1 VGGGYCPGARQ
12 LVVLPLAS
20 GVRVSTRPR
29 SRSRRGAVW
38 RWARC
43 MRRGTAGAVRLTV
56 QALQLTALSLLLG
69 SLRSLLLLGSLRS
82 LLLLGSLGSLLLL
95 GSLGS
100 LLLLGSL
107 GSLLLL
113 GSLGSLLLSSLC
125 SLLLS
130 SLSSLLVLLLVSL
143 LRRKPLLRSVQPL
156 IWARLRGRSP
166 GRLIRLSPRRR
177 LDARPLPLH
186 ILR

>member
-1 VGGGYCPGARQ
+1 M
-12 LVVLPLAS
+12 VLLLAS
-20 GVRVSTRPR
+20 SVRVSTRPR

-43 MRRGTAGAVRLTV
+43 MRRGTGAVRLTV
-56 QALQLTALSLLLG
+56 QALQLT
-69 SLRSLLLLGSLRS
+69 
-82 LLLLGSLGSLLLL
+82 LLLGSLGSLLLL

-113 GSLGSLLLSSLC
+113 SSLRCLLLA
-125 SLLLS
+125 LL
-130 SLSSLLVLLLVSL
+130 LLLVSL
-143 LRRKPLLRSVQPL
+143 SLSLLGLLLGLLGLLLPRKPLLRSAQPFL
-156 IWARLRGRSP
+156 IWAMLCGRRL
-166 GRLIRLSPRRR
+166 GRLIRLWSRRC
-177 LDARPLPLH
+177 LSARPLLLR

>member
-1 VGGGYCPGARQ
+1 
-12 LVVLPLAS
+12 VVLPLAS

-43 MRRGTAGAVRLTV
+43 MRRGTGAVRLTV
-56 QALQLTALSLLLG
+56 QALQLTALS
-69 SLRSLLLLGSLRS
+69 LLLGSLRS

-113 GSLGSLLLSSLC
+113 GSL
-125 SLLLS
+125 
-130 SLSSLLVLLLVSL
+130 
-143 LRRKPLLRSVQPL
+143 
-156 IWARLRGRSP
+156 
-166 GRLIRLSPRRR
+166 
-177 LDARPLPLH
+177 
-186 ILR
+186 

>member
-1 VGGGYCPGARQ
+1 M
-12 LVVLPLAS
+12 VLPLAS

-43 MRRGTAGAVRLTV
+43 MRRGTGAVRLTV

-69 SLRSLLLLGSLRS
+69 SLRSLLLLGSL
-82 LLLLGSLGSLLLL
+82 GSLLLL
-95 GSLGS
+95 G
-100 LLLLGSL
+100 LLGL
-107 GSLLLL
+107 
-113 GSLGSLLLSSLC
+113 
-125 SLLLS
+125 
-130 SLSSLLVLLLVSL
+130 L
-143 LRRKPLLRSVQPL
+143 LRRKPLLRSAQPWL

-166 GRLIRLSPRRR
+166 GRFIRLSPRRC
-177 LDARPLPLH
+177 LYTRPLLLH

>member
-1 VGGGYCPGARQ
+1 M
-12 LVVLPLAS
+12 VLPLAS

-43 MRRGTAGAVRLTV
+43 MRRGTGAVRLTV
-56 QALQLTALSLLLG
+56 QALQLTLLLS

-82 LLLLGSLGSLLLL
+82 LLLFGPLSLLLGSLLLL
-95 GSLGS
+95 VSLSLS
-100 LLLLGSL
+100 LLLLR
-107 GSLLLL
+107 LL
-113 GSLGSLLLSSLC
+113 G
-125 SLLLS
+125 
-130 SLSSLLVLLLVSL
+130 LLV
-143 LRRKPLLRSVQPL
+143 RRKPLLRSAQPWL

-166 GRLIRLSPRRR
+166 GRLIRLSPRRG
-177 LDARPLPLH
+177 LYVARPLLLH

>member
-1 VGGGYCPGARQ
+1 M
-12 LVVLPLAS
+12 VLPLAS

-43 MRRGTAGAVRLTV
+43 MRRGTAWAVRLTV

-69 SLRSLLLLGSLRS
+69 SLRSLLLLSSLLLLGSLRS

-95 GSLGS
+95 
-100 LLLLGSL
+100 
-107 GSLLLL
+107 
-113 GSLGSLLLSSLC
+113 SSLS

-156 IWARLRGRSP
+156 IWARLRGRSS